1 MSHINEAPLHF
12 TTNDT
17 HSANATY
24 QAEFAAPVG
33 DSNTNKGIGKADR
46 YAGEMDINNNQYMGL
61 SDKSLRDDESVARD
75 LNLITRS
82 VASSKLSQ
90 SLGLNS
96 VVAEAYA
103 SSPDGKQVGISA
115 MASGSQLMSNVVDHE
130 GKGPA
135 VIHREFDFSRHDIQK
150 GLYDLEAVDYLSGQ
164 IDRHAGN
171 IFINNETGEVE
182 GIDNDLCFG
191 EKPMEAAVRDSAIA
205 AKAVGT
211 PPLFFH
217 EDTAAAI
224 EQMDPAEMVEML
236 ASVSS
241 PDGGHRLTEPEIGA
255 AVERLKTLK
264 ASVQVAR
271 MEGRVVSKFDEK
283 TLEKAVEH
291 QEKFGGA
298 VAGYEDA
305 CCASYVGRSQLQLQ
319 RAQELSQNPANGNI
333 VLQPS
338 GPRPLTPYENQ
349 LAAHNDKV
357 KEARAAAVGDPSP
370 ELQDALDERQ
380 AALDELQE
388 LDAQVAEKLVGNNSL
403 QSNREIADQAMK
415 AKMANV
421 EKLKACGAHRE
432 VGGSSEDGLNAEQA
446 QLINAMVPGVNVEEG
461 DRLTR
466 EQWNAIEGKAKVLGR
481 TNVTDA
487 RIREVTNQISYVTSA
502 EKTLG
507 IEDKKHE
514 AQQKLAAA
522 DKKVAAQVEA
532 DPRVQQAVAAK
543 QNFIDTSKPVLIQ
556 ERDNK
561 LAAQAAEAQLQSD
574 LKFAGELQN
583 QEDLQS
589 LAESVAE
596 SNNLP
601 VESLNLMRGG
611 KLQSPAQL
619 RSSAINS
626 RDDAGASKLAGDQMA
641 GTVDHDNL
649 SEGEA
654 LAMEG
659 TLSQLGGGSDL
670 EVAKMYARADE
681 LNAIADVQAKFGE
694 ISKAVNEGQE
704 PTQEQLENF
713 GAAVQVLSECTQKSK
728 LATEAVNESI
738 KTRLQEKLEA
748 KVGPLL
754 DEKGY
759 TPQEKAASIEALA
772 DAAMDI
778 DIMKLRDTDERA
790 DLYVDQMAE
799 GISQSEFDY
808 PGGNK
813 VHEAVYRA
821 FDATAVA
828 VPDGSIAVKPAGGGQ
843 TFNEK
848 RANEHINKALE
859 NQGMPVPEL
868 PQGQERDQV
877 LAPQMEAGQER
888 IEIYNSKVALEARKT
903 EEVKSLKA
911 HISELEGKKEHLQ
924 NHASKG
930 EKFKAILKNGP
941 KGMAAELAKVDKEIL
956 AAKKA
961 LEVVQSGTGVD
972 QQKADLHQKKGE
984 LQAGKQKLDQVNKE
998 IKDAEKV
1005 IKKAGLKANL
1015 DEAMLGPGLSD
1026 KERDNLVRQANAA
1039 INVREAL
1046 KPHAQQ
1052 LKEAQKDLKAEV
1064 KMGEKAVSVRDKVG
1078 PKPGQAAIGGH
1089 RGGHVA

>member
-1 MSHINEAPLHF
+1 MSHINEAPISF
-12 TTNDT
+12 D
-17 HSANATY
+17 ANATFS
-24 QAEFAAPVG
+24 ANETFRVDFAVPIGNA
-33 DSNTNKGIGKADR
+33 STNKGIGKGDKLAGDEGSKNDQ
-46 YAGEMDINNNQYMGL
+46 YAGL
-61 SDKSLRDDESVARD
+61 SDSNLDRTQTVVQKD

-82 VASSKLSQ
+82 VASSQVSQ

-96 VVAEAYA
+96 VVAESYA
-103 SSPDGKQVGISA
+103 KTPDGRNIGVSA
-115 MASGSQLMSNVVDHE
+115 MASGSQLMTNAVDANGRPE
-130 GKGPA
+130 A
-135 VIHREFDFSRHDIQK
+135 IVTRDFDFSRPEIQK
-150 GLYDLEAVDYLSGQ
+150 GLYDLEAVDYLTGQ
-164 IDRHAGN
+164 IDRHSGN
-171 IFINNETGEVE
+171 IFINNETGQVE

-191 EKPMEAAVRDSAIA
+191 DKPLSVATRDSG
-205 AKAVGT
+205 VGGKT
-211 PPLFFH
+211 VGAPPHFYH

-224 EQMDPAEMVEML
+224 EKMTPEDLTEML
-236 ASVSS
+236 KGVTA
-241 PDGGHRLTEPEIGA
+241 PDGTCGLSDAEIAA
-255 AVERLKTLK
+255 AVGRLETMQADIKL
-264 ASVQVAR
+264 AR
-271 MEGRVVSKFDEK
+271 SEGRVVAQFDDDTFEASVK
-283 TLEKAVEH
+283 HDQAKSGEAYKGTY
-291 QEKFGGA
+291 GA
-298 VAGYEDA
+298 TGN
-305 CCASYVGRSQLQLQ
+305 YVGRSHK
-319 RAQELSQNPANGNI
+319 ELEYAKEQSQKPNPFDRI
-333 VLQPS
+333 DPP
-338 GPRPLTPYENQ
+338 GPARPLTPYEQGLAEQKTAVKQAEAEVLADPGADLQQALVQKQNLENEIAGLDAEINAALADKRSLNRNLALNEQAQAALAPNLAALKACQNSKDDNPDSPEITEDQAKLINNMVPGIEPVQAGQRLNQKQRDQIGSKTKELSDKQLADMRSKEVKAQTSFVQSAAPEAQQQRKAVQSQ
-349 LAAHNDKV
+349 LAA
-357 KEARAAAVGDPSP
+357 
-370 ELQDALDERQ
+370 
-380 AALDELQE
+380 
-388 LDAQVAEKLVGNNSL
+388 
-403 QSNREIADQAMK
+403 
-415 AKMANV
+415 V
-421 EKLKACGAHRE
+421 EKDIQSL
-432 VGGSSEDGLNAEQA
+432 VQ
-446 QLINAMVPGVNVEEG
+446 
-461 DRLTR
+461 
-466 EQWNAIEGKAKVLGR
+466 
-481 TNVTDA
+481 
-487 RIREVTNQISYVTSA
+487 
-502 EKTLG
+502 
-507 IEDKKHE
+507 
-514 AQQKLAAA
+514 
-522 DKKVAAQVEA
+522 A
-532 DPRVQQAVAAK
+532 DPRVQQAVAAE
-543 QNFIDTSKPVLIQ
+543 QNYIDAGKPVLIQ

-561 LAAQAAEAQLQSD
+561 LVAQAAEAQLQSD

-583 QEDLQS
+583 QEDLQI

-848 RANEHINKALE
+848 RANEHINIALE

-924 NHASKG
+924 NHATKG